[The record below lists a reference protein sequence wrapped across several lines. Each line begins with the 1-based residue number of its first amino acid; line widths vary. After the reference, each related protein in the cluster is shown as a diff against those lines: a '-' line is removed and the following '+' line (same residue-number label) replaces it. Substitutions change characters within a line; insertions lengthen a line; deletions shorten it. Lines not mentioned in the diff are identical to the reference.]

1 MNSLALKNGTIL
13 KNRYQI
19 ISQLGSGGFSIAY
32 KAIDM
37 KESNRFV
44 AIKEFL
50 PSSGCSIQRDLDEK
64 GIKVGSEI
72 DAFHEGLKRFE
83 LEAKNLS
90 LFRHPNIVHIMDY
103 FTENRTGYY
112 VMEFK
117 EGVTLDK
124 KLREKLFTQEEII
137 DIIFPILEGLK
148 EMHQRNIYHRDVK
161 PANIFLVKNY
171 MPMLIDFG
179 AARKGMISKSQ
190 EFTAM
195 LTHGY
200 APPEQYES
208 IASNQGPWTDIYAV
222 SACMYEMITGELPKN
237 AINRVETK
245 EPIKFPSLNDNRK
258 FDKNFLSAIV
268 KGLSIDKEKR
278 PQNISDFQDIIMN
291 GVPKRNVFL
300 DTIINIYNKI
310 FKKS

>member
-1 MNSLALKNGTIL
+1 
-13 KNRYQI
+13 
-19 ISQLGSGGFSIAY
+19 
-32 KAIDM
+32 
-37 KESNRFV
+37 
-44 AIKEFL
+44 
-50 PSSGCSIQRDLDEK
+50 
-64 GIKVGSEI
+64 
-72 DAFHEGLKRFE
+72 
-83 LEAKNLS
+83 
-90 LFRHPNIVHIMDY
+90 
-103 FTENRTGYY
+103 
-112 VMEFK
+112 
-117 EGVTLDK
+117 
-124 KLREKLFTQEEII
+124 
-137 DIIFPILEGLK
+137 
-148 EMHQRNIYHRDVK
+148 
-161 PANIFLVKNY
+161 

-237 AINRVETK
+237 AMNRAKTREAI
-245 EPIKFPSLNDNRK
+245 EFPSLNDNRK
-258 FDKNFLSAIV
+258 FDKNFLSAIL

-291 GVPKRNVFL
+291 GAPERNVFL